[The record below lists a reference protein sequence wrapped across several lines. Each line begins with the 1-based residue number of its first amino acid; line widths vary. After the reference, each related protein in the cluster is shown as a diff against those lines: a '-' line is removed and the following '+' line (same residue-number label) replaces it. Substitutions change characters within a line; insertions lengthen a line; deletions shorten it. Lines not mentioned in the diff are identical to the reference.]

1 MCRLKPLMI
10 RTALIVSALASHG
23 VSAELIKHNSNP
35 YLDDQYQII
44 KYMFLDLEVTK
55 PSDKEIRVVI
65 PTEYGFKTGKFDLK
79 RPMKDKLRQLAK
91 VLQDYNESTIDVVG
105 HTDSIGS
112 EKSNMILGQN
122 RANAVKNILMEGK
135 INHYRIDSYSEGEE
149 LPKCS
154 NKTTKGRECNRRV
167 EINIMLERELARY

>member
-1 MCRLKPLMI
+1 MRRLKPLMI
-10 RTALIVSALASHG
+10 KSALIVSAILTQSAN
-23 VSAELIKHNSNP
+23 AELIKHDSNP

-79 RPMKDKLRQLAK
+79 RPMKDKLRDLAK

-105 HTDSIGS
+105 HTDSVGS
-112 EKSNMILGQN
+112 EKSNMKLGLN
-122 RANAVKNILMEGK
+122 RANAVKNVLMEGK
-135 INHYRIDSYSEGEE
+135 ISHYRIDSYSEGEE

-154 NKTTKGRECNRRV
+154 NKSAKGRECNRRV
-167 EINIMLERELARY
+167 EINIMLEKELARY